1 MLKMQVIGHLGR
13 DASTNTVNGKT
24 VINFTVAHSEKWKSA
39 DGTAQERT
47 TWVDCSWWTDRTA
60 IVPYLKKGTQVY
72 VEGQPEARAFQ
83 KKDGTPGSSLSVRV
97 GIVQLLGSSGGDKA
111 TPIAASEQ
119 PAAAAPPA
127 EGFTPVEDTPF

>member
-1 MLKMQVIGHLGR
+1 MQVIGHLGR

-39 DGTAQERT
+39 DGSQQERT
-47 TWVDCSWWTDRTA
+47 TWVDCSWWTDRIA
-60 IVPYLKKGTQVY
+60 VVPYLKKGTQVY
-72 VEGQPEARAFQ
+72 LEGQPEARAFQ

-97 GIVQLLGSSGGDKA
+97 GMVQLLGGGEKQAAPAA
-111 TPIAASEQ
+111 TTSEQ
-119 PAAAAPPA
+119 PAPA